1 MPKWKVTEKGTRENL
16 QSSQDEWH
24 ATDASQTRSRSAATF
39 NCQDPTAPIMRETSK
54 CFTKFQTHFSACTQN
69 CYIHLQ
75 KEVKHSEY
83 KWHVQGH
90 THSQLQSQQK
100 SN

>member
-1 MPKWKVTEKGTRENL
+1 
-16 QSSQDEWH
+16 
-24 ATDASQTRSRSAATF
+24 
-39 NCQDPTAPIMRETSK
+39 MREISK
-54 CFTKFQTHFSACTQN
+54 RFTKFQTHFSACTQN

-90 THSQLQSQQK
+90 TQSQLQSQQK